1 MKHLGLLKYATLTS
15 GQLTAPIVAEIAQG
29 LGINADVTDET
40 MESITSILK
49 SGDVNTLADLLG
61 SPTIFP
67 KIKDLLIASAAP
79 EDDNLIIC
87 PHCQEY
93 INPQV

>member
-15 GQLTAPIVAEIAQG
+15 EQLTAPIVMEIAQG

-40 MESITSILK
+40 MESITSILQ
-49 SGDVNTLADLLG
+49 SGDINTLADLLG

-67 KIKDLLIASAAP
+67 KIKDLLIASASA